1 MADMRLIRNRARL
14 TAVLALMWHV
24 LAVAAV
30 STALSCDPNAASE
43 HAGMLDC
50 PLHDKAPVCPL
61 HAERHGT
68 HECDCPTIGCAE
80 TDTGLMTLLSAVGI
94 LADASEMLILVD
106 AGHTSKMTAESLNS
120 LAPVPL
126 APPPRA

>member
-1 MADMRLIRNRARL
+1 MADMRLVRNRARL
-14 TAVLALMWHV
+14 IAVLALMWHV
-24 LAVAAV
+24 VAVAAV
-30 STALSCDPNAASE
+30 SAALSCDPNVESE

-80 TDTGLMTLLSAVGI
+80 TDTGLMALFSAVGI
-94 LADASEMLILVD
+94 LADASEMLVLVD
-106 AGHTSKMTAESLNS
+106 AGNASSVIGESLNS
-120 LAPVPL
+120 LAPVPV